1 MKKKLC
7 LLFSIFTIAA
17 IGLAACGK
25 SEAPT
30 AKRYSVTFS
39 QEGADDVV
47 LWIEHGQTID
57 PTAIPA
63 LPTADTGYEYVWSRN
78 PSAPVTGNI
87 AITAVLKAKT
97 YTVTFDLDGEGSMK
111 ETTMSVTYG
120 EEYTLP
126 RPSDGRLSEF
136 QYWKDEDGERV
147 DATGTWAIASDV
159 TLTAFWVFWTPN
171 V

>member
-7 LLFSIFTIAA
+7 ILLSFLALSTVGI
-17 IGLAACGK
+17 AACGGTDTLSVK
-25 SEAPT
+25 
-30 AKRYSVTFS
+30 KYSVTFS

-47 LWIEHGQTID
+47 LWIEHGKQIDQTKI
-57 PTAIPA
+57 PT
-63 LPTADTGYEYVWSRN
+63 LPTAATGYEYVWTHN
-78 PSAPVTGNI
+78 ILAPITGNLSI
-87 AITAVLKAKT
+87 EAVLRAKT
-97 YTVTFDLDGEGSMK
+97 YTVTFDLNGAGSMS

-126 RPSDGRLSEF
+126 RPTDGRLSEF

-147 DATGTWAIASDV
+147 DSTGTWSIDSDV
-159 TLTAFWVFWTPN
+159 TLSAYWVFWTPN